1 MTNNEHNL
9 EVYEA
14 VGQITDRM
22 LAAARGGEWEQL
34 TELESQCSALVARMA
49 ASGEPVPLA
58 LDERARKVRIIQ
70 KILADDRA
78 IRDLVSPW
86 MAELAARL
94 NSTSTSRKL
103 TTTYA
108 SA

>member
-1 MTNNEHNL
+1 MSQSEPNL
-9 EVYEA
+9 QVYEA
-14 VGQITDRM
+14 VGQLTDRM
-22 LAAARGGEWEQL
+22 LAAARDGEWEL
-34 TELESQCSALVARMA
+34 LAALETQCSALVAQLA
-49 ASGEPVPLA
+49 AVGDSVPLA
-58 LDERARKVRIIQ
+58 VDSRARKVHLIQ

-78 IRDLVSPW
+78 IRDLVTPW
-86 MAELAARL
+86 MAELAARM

>member
-1 MTNNEHNL
+1 MINSEQNL
-9 EVYEA
+9 ELYEA
-14 VGQITDRM
+14 VGQMTDRM
-22 LAAARGGEWEQL
+22 LAAARAGEWDQL
-34 TELESQCSALVARMA
+34 TDLESECSALVARLA
-49 ASGEPVPLA
+49 AVNDAAPLPV
-58 LDERARKVRIIQ
+58 DSRARKVKIIQ

-86 MAELAARL
+86 MAELAARM
-94 NSTSTSRKL
+94 NSSSTSRKL

>member
-1 MTNNEHNL
+1 MINNEHNL

-34 TELESQCSALVARMA
+34 TELESQCSALVARLA
-49 ASGEPVPLA
+49 ATGETAPLA
-58 LDERARKVRIIQ
+58 LDGRARKVQIIQ

>member
-34 TELESQCSALVARMA
+34 TELESQCSALVARLA
-49 ASGEPVPLA
+49 ASGAAAPLA
-58 LDERARKVRIIQ
+58 LDGRARKVLIIQ

-86 MAELAARL
+86 MAELAVRL

-108 SA
+108 SV

>member
-1 MTNNEHNL
+1 MIHSGHNL

-22 LAAARGGEWEQL
+22 LAAAQGGEWDRL
-34 TELESQCSALVARMA
+34 TELEHQCAALLASLPAAGTSA
-49 ASGEPVPLA
+49 PLA
-58 LDERARKVRIIQ
+58 LDGRARKVQIIQ

-94 NSTSTSRKL
+94 NSASTSRKL

-108 SA
+108 SV

>member
-1 MTNNEHNL
+1 MTHSAHNL

-14 VGQITDRM
+14 VAQITDRM
-22 LAAARGGEWEQL
+22 LAAAQAGEWDQL
-34 TELESQCSALVARMA
+34 TEIEDRCAALVASLA
-49 ASGEPVPLA
+49 AAATDAPLA
-58 LDERARKVRIIQ
+58 LEGRARKVQIIQ

-86 MAELAARL
+86 MADLAARL

-108 SA
+108 SV

>member
-1 MTNNEHNL
+1 MTDNEHNL

-34 TELESQCSALVARMA
+34 TELESQCSALVAQLA
-49 ASGEPVPLA
+49 ATGETVPLA
-58 LDERARKVRIIQ
+58 LDGRARKVRIIQ

-86 MAELAARL
+86 MADLAARL

-108 SA
+108 GA

>member
-1 MTNNEHNL
+1 MSDTDICL

-14 VGQITDRM
+14 VGQLTDRM
-22 LAAARGGEWEQL
+22 LAAARGGEWDQL
-34 TELESQCSALVARMA
+34 TELEHQCSALVTSLATARN
-49 ASGEPVPLA
+49 STPLA
-58 LDERARKVRIIQ
+58 LDARDRKVKIIQ

-86 MAELAARL
+86 MAELAARM
-94 NSTSTSRKL
+94 NSSSTSRKL

-108 SA
+108 